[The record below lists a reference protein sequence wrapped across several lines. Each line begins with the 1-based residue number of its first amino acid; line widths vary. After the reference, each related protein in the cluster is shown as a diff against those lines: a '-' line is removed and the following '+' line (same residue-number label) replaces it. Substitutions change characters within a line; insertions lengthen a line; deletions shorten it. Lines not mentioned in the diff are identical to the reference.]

1 MASKKIL
8 LLGSGFV
15 AEPCVEYLCRR
26 PENKVTIAARRLHIA
41 QELAGSY
48 PNTRAIS
55 LDVDDEVALD
65 AAVAEHDIVIS
76 LIPYTNHPQV
86 IKSAIKAKVNVVT
99 TSYVSPGMLAYDEA
113 AKAAGVIVMN
123 EIGVDP
129 GVDHLYALK
138 TINEVHAEG
147 GKIISFLSYCGG
159 LPAPEASNNPL
170 GYKFSWSS
178 RGVLLA
184 LKNNAKF
191 YENGEIV
198 EYSGDELMTSAKP
211 IPIYPAFAFVGYPNR
226 DSTPYKER
234 YNIPEAQTILRGT
247 LRYAGFPE
255 FVKTLVDIGFLDDA
269 PQDFLAP
276 SASDIAWNDV
286 TAKRLGSSSN
296 VESDLVELIKEKSSI
311 KGAEVERIIKGMK
324 WLGMFSETN
333 VHRRGNFLDTLCAT
347 LEDKMMYAKGERDMV
362 MLQHR
367 FEVELKDGTKQTRT
381 STILEYGNPE
391 GASAMARLVGMPCG
405 VATQL
410 VLDGVINKPGIL
422 APMSADI
429 NDPLI
434 KGIEAEGVVCHEEIL

>member
-1 MASKKIL
+1 MATKKIL

-26 PENKVTIAARRLHIA
+26 PENKLTIAARRLHIA

-48 PNTRAIS
+48 ANTTAIS
-55 LDVDDEVALD
+55 LDVNDEAALD
-65 AAVAEHDIVIS
+65 AVVAEHDVVIS
-76 LIPYTNHPQV
+76 LIPYTFHAQV
-86 IKSAIKAKVNVVT
+86 IKSALKSKTNVVT
-99 TSYVSPGMLAYDEA
+99 TSYVSPAMMAFDEA
-113 AKAAGVIVMN
+113 AKAAGVVVMN

-147 GKIISFLSYCGG
+147 GKVLSFLSYCGG

-198 EYSGDELMTSAKP
+198 EYSGNDLMNSAKP

-226 DSTPYKER
+226 DSSPYKER
-234 YNIPEAQTILRGT
+234 YNIPEAHTILRGT
-247 LRYAGFPE
+247 LRYAGFPQ
-255 FVKTLVDIGFLDDA
+255 FVKALVDIGFLDDA
-269 PQDFLAP
+269 AQDFLAAG
-276 SASDIAWNDV
+276 ASDVAWNDV
-286 TAKRLGSSSN
+286 LAKRLGSSSN
-296 VESDLVELIKEKSSI
+296 AEADLVELIKEKSSI
-311 KGAEVERIIKGMK
+311 KGDEIERIIKGMK
-324 WLGMFSETN
+324 WLGMFSETP
-333 VHRRGNFLDTLCAT
+333 VHRRGNYLDTLCAT

-362 MLQHR
+362 MLQHK
-367 FEVELKDGTKQTRT
+367 FEVELKDGTRQTRT
-381 STILEYGNPE
+381 STVLEYGNPD

-410 VLDGVINKPGIL
+410 VLDGVINTPGVL
-422 APMSADI
+422 APMSAEI

>member
-1 MASKKIL
+1 MTKKIL

-26 PENKVTIAARRLHIA
+26 PENKLTIAARRLHIA

-48 PNTRAIS
+48 ANTTAIS
-55 LDVDDEVALD
+55 LDVNDEAALD
-65 AAVAEHDIVIS
+65 AVIAEHDVVIS
-76 LIPYTNHPQV
+76 LIPYTFHAQV
-86 IKSAIKAKVNVVT
+86 IKSAIKSKTNVVT
-99 TSYVSPGMLAYDEA
+99 TSYVSPAMMAYDEA
-113 AKAAGVIVMN
+113 AKAAGVVVMN

-147 GKIISFLSYCGG
+147 GKVLSFLSYCGG

-198 EYSGDELMTSAKP
+198 EYSGNDLMNSAKP

-226 DSTPYKER
+226 DSSPYKER
-234 YNIPEAQTILRGT
+234 YNIPEAHTILRGT

-255 FVKTLVDIGFLDDA
+255 FVKALVDIGFLDDA
-269 PQDFLAP
+269 PQEFLAP
-276 SASDIAWNDV
+276 SASEIAWVRID
-286 TAKRLGSSSN
+286 
-296 VESDLVELIKEKSSI
+296 DLVELIKEKSSI
-311 KGAEVERIIKGMK
+311 KGSEIERIIKGMK
-324 WLGMFSETN
+324 WLGMFST
-333 VHRRGNFLDTLCAT
+333 VPVQRRGNYLDTLCAT
-347 LEDKMMYAKGERDMV
+347 LEEKMMYAKGERDMV
-362 MLQHR
+362 MLQHK
-367 FEVELKDGTKQTRT
+367 FEIELKDGTRQTRT
-381 STILEYGNPE
+381 STVLEYGNPE

-422 APMSADI
+422 APMSSDI

-434 KGIEAEGVVCHEEIL
+434 KAIEAEGVVCHEEIL

>member
-1 MASKKIL
+1 MATKKIL

-26 PENKVTIAARRLHIA
+26 PENKLTIAARRLHIA

-48 PNTRAIS
+48 DNTTAIS
-55 LDVDDEVALD
+55 LDVNDEAALD
-65 AAVAEHDIVIS
+65 AVVAEHDVVIS
-76 LIPYTNHPQV
+76 LIPYTFHAQV
-86 IKSAIKAKVNVVT
+86 IKSALKSKTNVVT
-99 TSYVSPGMLAYDEA
+99 TSYVSPAMMAFDEA
-113 AKAAGVIVMN
+113 AKAAGVVVMN

-147 GKIISFLSYCGG
+147 GKVLSFLSYCGG

-191 YENGEIV
+191 YENGDIV
-198 EYSGDELMTSAKP
+198 EYSGNDLMNSAKP

-234 YNIPEAQTILRGT
+234 YNIPEAHTILRGT
-247 LRYAGFPE
+247 LRYAGFPQ
-255 FVKTLVDIGFLDDA
+255 FVKALVDIGFLDDA
-269 PQDFLAP
+269 AQDFLAAG
-276 SASDIAWNDV
+276 ASDIAWNDV
-286 TAKRLGSSSN
+286 LAKRLGSSSN
-296 VESDLVELIKEKSSI
+296 TEADLIEIIKEKSSI
-311 KGAEVERIIKGMK
+311 KGDEIERIIKGMK
-324 WLGMFSETN
+324 WLGMFSETS
-333 VHRRGNFLDTLCAT
+333 VHRRGNYLDTLCAT

-362 MLQHR
+362 MLQHK
-367 FEVELKDGTKQTRT
+367 FEIELKDGTRQTRT
-381 STILEYGNPE
+381 STVLEYGTPE

-410 VLDGVINKPGIL
+410 VLDGVINTPGVL
-422 APMSADI
+422 APMSAEI

>member
-1 MASKKIL
+1 MTTKKIL

-26 PENKVTIAARRLHIA
+26 PENKLTIAARRLAIA
-41 QELAGSY
+41 QDLASGY
-48 PNTRAIS
+48 KNTTAIS
-55 LDVDDEVALD
+55 LDINDEVALD

-76 LIPYTNHPQV
+76 LIPYTCHPQV

-99 TSYVSPGMLAYDEA
+99 TSYVSPGMMAYDEA
-113 AKAAGVIVMN
+113 AKAAGVVVMN

-147 GKIISFLSYCGG
+147 GKVISFLSYCGG

-198 EYSGDELMTSAKP
+198 EYSGNDLMNSAKP

-255 FVKTLVDIGFLDDA
+255 FVKTLVDIGFLEDT

-276 SASDIAWNDV
+276 SAAEIAWNEV
-286 TAKRLGSSSN
+286 LAKRLGSSSN
-296 VESDLVELIKEKSSI
+296 TEADLIELIKEKSSI
-311 KGAEVERIIKGMK
+311 KGAEIERIIKGMK
-324 WLGMFSETN
+324 WLGMFSETH
-333 VHRRGNFLDTLCAT
+333 VTRRGNFLDTLCAT
-347 LEDKMMYAKGERDMV
+347 LEEKMMYGKGERDMV
-362 MLQHR
+362 MLQHK

-410 VLDGVINKPGIL
+410 VLDGVINKPGVL
-422 APMSADI
+422 APMSSDI

>member
-1 MASKKIL
+1 MATKKIL

-26 PENKVTIAARRLHIA
+26 PENKLTIAARRLHIA

-48 PNTRAIS
+48 ANTTAIS
-55 LDVDDEVALD
+55 LDVNDEAALD
-65 AAVAEHDIVIS
+65 AVVAEHDVVIS
-76 LIPYTNHPQV
+76 LIPYTFHAQV
-86 IKSAIKAKVNVVT
+86 IKSALKSKTNVVT
-99 TSYVSPGMLAYDEA
+99 TSYVSPAMMAFDEA
-113 AKAAGVIVMN
+113 AKAAGVVIMN

-147 GKIISFLSYCGG
+147 GKVLSFLSYCGG

-191 YENGEIV
+191 YENGDIV
-198 EYSGDELMTSAKP
+198 EYSGNDLMNSAKP

-234 YNIPEAQTILRGT
+234 YNIPEAHTILRGT
-247 LRYAGFPE
+247 LRYAGFPQ
-255 FVKTLVDIGFLDDA
+255 FVKALVDIGFLDDA
-269 PQDFLAP
+269 AQDFLAAG
-276 SASDIAWNDV
+276 ASDVAWNDV
-286 TAKRLGSSSN
+286 LAKRLGSSSN
-296 VESDLVELIKEKSSI
+296 AEADLVEIIKEKSSI
-311 KGAEVERIIKGMK
+311 KGDEIERIIKGMK
-324 WLGMFSETN
+324 WLGMFSETS
-333 VHRRGNFLDTLCAT
+333 VHRRGNYLDTLCAT

-362 MLQHR
+362 MLQHK
-367 FEVELKDGTKQTRT
+367 FEIELKDGTRQTRT
-381 STILEYGNPE
+381 STVLEYGNPE

-410 VLDGVINKPGIL
+410 VLDGVINTPGVL
-422 APMSADI
+422 APMSAEI

>member
-1 MASKKIL
+1 MATKKIL

-26 PENKVTIAARRLHIA
+26 PENKLTIAARRLAIA
-41 QELAGSY
+41 QELAGGY
-48 PNTRAIS
+48 ANTTAIS
-55 LDVDDEVALD
+55 LDVNDEVALD
-65 AAVAEHDIVIS
+65 AAIAEHDVVIS
-76 LIPYTNHPQV
+76 LIPYTHHAQV
-86 IKSAIKAKVNVVT
+86 IKSAIKSKTNVVT
-99 TSYVSPGMLAYDEA
+99 TSYVSPAMMAYDEA
-113 AKAAGVIVMN
+113 AKAAGVVVMN

-147 GKIISFLSYCGG
+147 GKVLSFLSYCGG

-198 EYSGDELMTSAKP
+198 EYSGDDLMNSAKP

-226 DSTPYKER
+226 DSSPYKER
-234 YNIPEAQTILRGT
+234 YNIPEAHTILRGT

-269 PQDFLAP
+269 PQDFLAAD
-276 SASDIAWNDV
+276 ASEIAWNDV
-286 TAKRLGSSSN
+286 VAKRLGSSSN
-296 VESDLVELIKEKSSI
+296 SEADLVELIKEKSSI
-311 KGAEVERIIKGMK
+311 KGAEIDRIVKGMK
-324 WLGMFSETN
+324 WLGMFSATP
-333 VHRRGNFLDTLCAT
+333 VTRRGNYLDTLCAT
-347 LEDKMMYAKGERDMV
+347 LEDKMMYGKGERDMV
-362 MLQHR
+362 MLQHK

-410 VLDGVINKPGIL
+410 VLDGVIRTPGIL

>member
-1 MASKKIL
+1 MATKKIL

-26 PENKVTIAARRLHIA
+26 PENKLTIAARRLHIA

-48 PNTRAIS
+48 ANTTAIS
-55 LDVDDEVALD
+55 LDVNDEAALD
-65 AAVAEHDIVIS
+65 AVVAEHDVVIS
-76 LIPYTNHPQV
+76 LIPYTFHAQV
-86 IKSAIKAKVNVVT
+86 IKSALKSKTNVVT
-99 TSYVSPGMLAYDEA
+99 TSYVSPAMMAFDEA
-113 AKAAGVIVMN
+113 AKAAGVVIMN

-147 GKIISFLSYCGG
+147 GKVLSFLSYCGG

-191 YENGEIV
+191 YENGDIV
-198 EYSGDELMTSAKP
+198 EYSGNDLMNSAKP

-234 YNIPEAQTILRGT
+234 YNIPEAHTILRGT
-247 LRYAGFPE
+247 LRYAGFPQ
-255 FVKTLVDIGFLDDA
+255 FVKALVDIGFLDDA
-269 PQDFLAP
+269 AQDFLATG
-276 SASDIAWNDV
+276 ASDVAWNDV
-286 TAKRLGSSSN
+286 LAKRLGSSSN
-296 VESDLVELIKEKSSI
+296 AEADLVEIIKEKSSI
-311 KGAEVERIIKGMK
+311 KGDEIERIIKGMK
-324 WLGMFSETN
+324 WLGMFSETS
-333 VHRRGNFLDTLCAT
+333 VHRRGNYLDTLCAT

-362 MLQHR
+362 MLQHK
-367 FEVELKDGTKQTRT
+367 FEIELKDGTRQTRT
-381 STILEYGNPE
+381 STVLEYGNPE

-410 VLDGVINKPGIL
+410 VLDGVINKPGVL
-422 APMSADI
+422 APMSAEI

>member
-1 MASKKIL
+1 MAIKKIL

-26 PENKVTIAARRLHIA
+26 PENKLTIAARRLHIA

-48 PNTRAIS
+48 DNTTAIS
-55 LDVDDEVALD
+55 LDVNDEAALD
-65 AAVAEHDIVIS
+65 AVVAEHDVVIS
-76 LIPYTNHPQV
+76 LIPYTFHAQV
-86 IKSAIKAKVNVVT
+86 IKSALKSKTNVVT
-99 TSYVSPGMLAYDEA
+99 TSYVSPAMMAFDEA
-113 AKAAGVIVMN
+113 AKAAGVVVMN

-147 GKIISFLSYCGG
+147 GKVLSFLSYCGG

-191 YENGEIV
+191 YENGDVV
-198 EYSGDELMTSAKP
+198 EYSGNDLMNSAKP

-234 YNIPEAQTILRGT
+234 YNIPEAHTILRGT
-247 LRYAGFPE
+247 LRYAGFPQ
-255 FVKTLVDIGFLDDA
+255 FVKALVDIGFLDDA
-269 PQDFLAP
+269 AQDFLAAD
-276 SASDIAWNDV
+276 ASDVAWNDV
-286 TAKRLGSSSN
+286 LAKRLGSSSN
-296 VESDLVELIKEKSSI
+296 SEADLVEIIKEKSSI
-311 KGAEVERIIKGMK
+311 KGDEIERIIKGLK
-324 WLGMFSETN
+324 WLGMFSETL
-333 VHRRGNFLDTLCAT
+333 VHRRGNYLDTLCAT

-362 MLQHR
+362 MLQHK
-367 FEVELKDGTKQTRT
+367 FEIELKDGTRQTRT
-381 STILEYGNPE
+381 STVLEYGNPE

-410 VLDGVINKPGIL
+410 VLDGVINTPGVL
-422 APMSADI
+422 APMSAEI

>member
-1 MASKKIL
+1 MATKKIL

-26 PENKVTIAARRLHIA
+26 PENKLTIAARRLHIA

-48 PNTRAIS
+48 TNTTAIS
-55 LDVDDEVALD
+55 LDVNDEAALD
-65 AAVAEHDIVIS
+65 AVVAEHDVVIS
-76 LIPYTNHPQV
+76 LIPYTFHAQV
-86 IKSAIKAKVNVVT
+86 IKSALKSKTNVVT
-99 TSYVSPGMLAYDEA
+99 TSYVSPAMMAFDEA
-113 AKAAGVIVMN
+113 AKAAGVVIMN

-147 GKIISFLSYCGG
+147 GKVLSFLSYCGG

-198 EYSGDELMTSAKP
+198 EYSGNDLMNSAKP

-234 YNIPEAQTILRGT
+234 YNIPEAHTILRGT
-247 LRYAGFPE
+247 LRYAGFPQ
-255 FVKTLVDIGFLDDA
+255 FVKALVDIGFLDDA
-269 PQDFLAP
+269 AQDFLATG
-276 SASDIAWNDV
+276 ASDIAWNDV
-286 TAKRLGSSSN
+286 LAKRLESSSN
-296 VESDLVELIKEKSSI
+296 AEADLVELIKEKSSI
-311 KGAEVERIIKGMK
+311 KGEEIERIIKGMK
-324 WLGMFSETN
+324 WLGMFSETS
-333 VHRRGNFLDTLCAT
+333 VHRRGNYLDTLCAT

-362 MLQHR
+362 MLQHK
-367 FEVELKDGTKQTRT
+367 FEIELKDGTRQTRT
-381 STILEYGNPE
+381 STVLEYGNPE

-410 VLDGVINKPGIL
+410 VLDGVINTPGVL
-422 APMSADI
+422 APMSAEI

>member
-1 MASKKIL
+1 MATKKIL

-26 PENKVTIAARRLHIA
+26 PENKLTIAARRLAIA

-48 PNTRAIS
+48 ANTTAIS
-55 LDVDDEVALD
+55 LDVNDEVALD
-65 AAVAEHDIVIS
+65 AAVADHDLVIS
-76 LIPYTNHPQV
+76 LIPYTYHAQV
-86 IKSAIKAKVNVVT
+86 IKSAIKSKTNVVT
-99 TSYVSPGMLAYDEA
+99 TSYVSPAMMAYDEA
-113 AKAAGVIVMN
+113 AKAAGVVVMN

-147 GKIISFLSYCGG
+147 GKILSFLSYCGG

-198 EYSGDELMTSAKP
+198 EYSGNDLMNSAKP

-226 DSTPYKER
+226 DSSPYKER
-234 YNIPEAQTILRGT
+234 YNIPEAHTILRGT
-247 LRYAGFPE
+247 LRYAGFPQ
-255 FVKTLVDIGFLDDA
+255 FVKTLVDIGFLDDSS
-269 PQDFLAP
+269 QDILAAD
-276 SASDIAWNDV
+276 ASEIAWNDV
-286 TAKRLGSSSN
+286 VAKRLGSSSN
-296 VESDLVELIKEKSSI
+296 AEADLVELIKEKSSI
-311 KGAEVERIIKGMK
+311 KGDEIERIIKGMK
-324 WLGMFSETN
+324 WLGMFSTTP
-333 VHRRGNFLDTLCAT
+333 VTRRGNYLDTLCAT
-347 LEDKMMYAKGERDMV
+347 LEEKMMYGKGERDMV
-362 MLQHR
+362 MLQHK

-410 VLDGVINKPGIL
+410 VLDGVIRTPGIL

>member
-1 MASKKIL
+1 MTKKIL

-15 AEPCVEYLCRR
+15 AEPCVEYLSRR
-26 PENKVTIAARRLHIA
+26 PENKITVAARRLHIA
-41 QELAGSY
+41 KELAGNY
-48 PNTRAIS
+48 PNATAIS
-55 LDVDDEVALD
+55 LDVNDEAALD
-65 AAVAEHDIVIS
+65 AAIAEHDVVIS
-76 LIPYTNHPQV
+76 LIPYTYHAQV
-86 IKSAIKAKVNVVT
+86 IKSALKSKTNVVT
-99 TSYVSPGMLAYDEA
+99 TSYVSPAMMAFDEA
-113 AKAAGVIVMN
+113 AKEAGVVVMN

-147 GKIISFLSYCGG
+147 GKILSFLSYCGG

-191 YENGEIV
+191 YEDGKIV
-198 EYSGDELMTSAKP
+198 EYSGNDLMNSAKP

-255 FVKTLVDIGFLDDA
+255 FVKTLVDIGFLDDT
-269 PQDFLAP
+269 PQDFLAADAAEIGW
-276 SASDIAWNDV
+276 SEV
-286 TAKRLGSSSN
+286 VAKRLGTSSQD
-296 VESDLVELIKEKSSI
+296 EAELSLIIRERSSI
-311 KGAEVERIIKGMK
+311 KDAAEIDRILKGMK
-324 WLGMFSETN
+324 WLGMFSNKPVT
-333 VHRRGNFLDTLCAT
+333 RRGNYLDTLCAT
-347 LEDKMMYAKGERDMV
+347 LEEKMMYGPKERDMV
-362 MLQHR
+362 MLQHK
-367 FEVELKDGTKQTRT
+367 FEVELKDGTRQTRT
-381 STILEYGNPE
+381 STLLEYGQPD
-391 GASAMARLVGMPCG
+391 GPSAMARLVGMPCG

-422 APMSADI
+422 APMSSDI

-434 KGIEAEGVVCHEEIL
+434 KAIEKEGVVVHEEIL

>member
-1 MASKKIL
+1 MATKKIL

-26 PENKVTIAARRLHIA
+26 PENKLTIAARRLHIA

-48 PNTRAIS
+48 ANTTAIS
-55 LDVDDEVALD
+55 LDVNDEAALD
-65 AAVAEHDIVIS
+65 AVVAEHDVVIS
-76 LIPYTNHPQV
+76 LIPYTFHAQV
-86 IKSAIKAKVNVVT
+86 IKSALKSKTNVVT
-99 TSYVSPGMLAYDEA
+99 TSYVSPAMMAFDEA
-113 AKAAGVIVMN
+113 AKAAGVVVMN

-147 GKIISFLSYCGG
+147 GKILSFLSYCGG

-184 LKNNAKF
+184 LKNSAKF

-198 EYSGDELMTSAKP
+198 EYSGNDLMNSAKP

-226 DSTPYKER
+226 DSSPYKER
-234 YNIPEAQTILRGT
+234 YNIPEAHTILRGT
-247 LRYAGFPE
+247 LRYAGFPQ
-255 FVKTLVDIGFLDDA
+255 FVKALVDIGFLDDSA
-269 PQDFLAP
+269 QDFLAAG
-276 SASDIAWNDV
+276 ASDVAWNDV
-286 TAKRLGSSSN
+286 LAKRLGSSSN
-296 VESDLVELIKEKSSI
+296 AEADLVELIKEKSSI
-311 KGAEVERIIKGMK
+311 KGDEIERIIKGMK
-324 WLGMFSETN
+324 WLGMFSETP
-333 VHRRGNFLDTLCAT
+333 VHRRGNYLDTLCAT

-362 MLQHR
+362 MLQHK
-367 FEVELKDGTKQTRT
+367 FEVELKDGTRQTRT
-381 STILEYGNPE
+381 STVLEYGNPE

-410 VLDGVINKPGIL
+410 VLDGVINTPGVL
-422 APMSADI
+422 APMSAEI